1 MTGREQVPARV
12 ELEDLPRGTDR
23 RPEQLARDQRL
34 GPLFGSTSSS
44 LAAISEFA
52 VGELIF
58 AITVGEPISV

>member
-1 MTGREQVPARV
+1 MAGREEVPARV
-12 ELEDLPRGTDR
+12 ELEDLARGADL
-23 RPEQLARDQRL
+23 RPEELAGDQGL
-34 GPLFGSTSSS
+34 GPVGSTSSS